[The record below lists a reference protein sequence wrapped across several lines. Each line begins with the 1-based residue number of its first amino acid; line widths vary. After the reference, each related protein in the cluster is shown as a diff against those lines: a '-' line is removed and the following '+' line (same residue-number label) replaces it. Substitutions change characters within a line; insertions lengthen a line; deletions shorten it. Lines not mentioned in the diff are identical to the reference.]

1 MNSVLPC
8 VGAKFFEPVS
18 NISGLNV
25 QSKFVQGM
33 ATCHSLT
40 TIDGKMNGDPLDLNM
55 FEFTKWTLE
64 EPGANENTR
73 FDILAPTI
81 VTPKKEQ
88 VLAQLDHPDSEIFA
102 DQSSY
107 QIGIIREFSFS
118 STAQC
123 MSVICKDLK
132 KPNMFAFTKGAPE
145 KLYNFCIPET
155 IPTDFQNRLSFYT
168 TRGFR
173 VIALAYKELPVKFKW
188 TDAQAAERDMI
199 EHDLEFLGLLILQN
213 PLKSET
219 VPVLRQFRNA
229 NIRTVMIT
237 GDNIRTAISVARDCE
252 MVDSTATIYILNVTE
267 VNNINEKPNIV
278 MEKADSGV
286 QPDFTAIHIYDTNSY
301 FAIDGKT
308 WTNLKLYYEDLISS
322 LLVRTTVFARFQ
334 PDQKTQLVTS
344 FQDLD
349 YIVSMVGDGAND
361 CGALKAAHVGVSLS
375 PAEASVAAPFTS
387 GIPDISCIIWLI
399 LEGRCSLVTSFSI
412 FKYMALY
419 SMIQFVTILII
430 YTCHSMLGNFQ
441 FLFIDLIITTTLAVT
456 MGRQGPSKILHSKRP
471 MSSLVSA
478 KNLVPLTLQIF
489 AIAAFQVG
497 ALYYLYQQDWFQP
510 IPSDVSDEIILSWEN
525 TVLFTVSCFQYVILA
540 WHFTKG
546 KPYRMNVFTNFWFL
560 LNVLCLM
567 VIVTWMALYPCKRI
581 AEIMELIDFAEGGFH
596 HKNFRCLLLLF
607 PIGQFIVAG
616 AIETFMHE
624 RTWLKRLFQCIFCK
638 KQPKNKYKRLLQNQ
652 NFEDYLASLREL
664 SNSLR

>member
-1 MNSVLPC
+1 TGTLTHDGLIMNSVLPC

-40 TIDGKMNGDPLDLNM
+40 TIDGKMNGDP
-55 FEFTKWTLE
+55 
-64 EPGANENTR
+64 
-73 FDILAPTI
+73 
-81 VTPKKEQ
+81 
-88 VLAQLDHPDSEIFA
+88 
-102 DQSSY
+102 SSY

-308 WTNLKLYYEDLISS
+308 WTNLKLYYEDLIPS

-361 CGALKAAHVGVSLS
+361 CGVSICINFFKFIYTN
-375 PAEASVAAPFTS
+375 VA
-387 GIPDISCIIWLI
+387 ISCIIWLI

-456 MGRQGPSKILHSKRP
+456 MGRQGYKMLQT
-471 MSSLVSA
+471 
-478 KNLVPLTLQIF
+478 TLQIF

>member
-1 MNSVLPC
+1 MLC
-8 VGAKFFEPVS
+8 
-18 NISGLNV
+18 
-25 QSKFVQGM
+25 
-33 ATCHSLT
+33 
-40 TIDGKMNGDPLDLNM
+40 
-55 FEFTKWTLE
+55 
-64 EPGANENTR
+64 
-73 FDILAPTI
+73 
-81 VTPKKEQ
+81 
-88 VLAQLDHPDSEIFA
+88 
-102 DQSSY
+102 DQS
-107 QIGIIREFSFS
+107 II
-118 STAQC
+118 A
-123 MSVICKDLK
+123 
-132 KPNMFAFTKGAPE
+132 GAPE

-308 WTNLKLYYEDLISS
+308 WTNLKLYYEDLIPS

-361 CGALKAAHVGVSLS
+361 CGVS
-375 PAEASVAAPFTS
+375 
-387 GIPDISCIIWLI
+387 
-399 LEGRCSLVTSFSI
+399 RCSLVTSFSI

-430 YTCHSMLGNFQ
+430 YT

-456 MGRQGPSKILHSKRP
+456 MGRQ
-471 MSSLVSA
+471 VYSA
-478 KNLVPLTLQIF
+478 RVNNQT
-489 AIAAFQVG
+489 
-497 ALYYLYQQDWFQP
+497 
-510 IPSDVSDEIILSWEN
+510 
-525 TVLFTVSCFQYVILA
+525 
-540 WHFTKG
+540 
-546 KPYRMNVFTNFWFL
+546 FL
-560 LNVLCLM
+560 LTPL
-567 VIVTWMALYPCKRI
+567 
-581 AEIMELIDFAEGGFH
+581 
-596 HKNFRCLLLLF
+596 
-607 PIGQFIVAG
+607 
-616 AIETFMHE
+616 
-624 RTWLKRLFQCIFCK
+624 
-638 KQPKNKYKRLLQNQ
+638 
-652 NFEDYLASLREL
+652 
-664 SNSLR
+664 

>member
-1 MNSVLPC
+1 MGYALYLYYVRNASV
-8 VGAKFFEPVS
+8 AEMSFR
-18 NISGLNV
+18 
-25 QSKFVQGM
+25 
-33 ATCHSLT
+33 SL
-40 TIDGKMNGDPLDLNM
+40 
-55 FEFTKWTLE
+55 
-64 EPGANENTR
+64 
-73 FDILAPTI
+73 DIITI
-81 VTPKKEQ
+81 VVPAALPAAMTIGTVYSQSRLKKLKIFCISPPRIN
-88 VLAQLDHPDSEIFA
+88 VCGKIKLACFDK
-102 DQSSY
+102 SSY

-237 GDNIRTAISVARDCE
+237 GDNIRTAILVARDCE
-252 MVDSTATIYILNVTE
+252 MVDSSATIYILSVTE
-267 VNNINEKPNIV
+267 VNNINEKPNIE

-286 QPDFTAIHIYDTNSY
+286 QPDFTAIDIYDTNSY

-308 WTNLKLYYEDLISS
+308 WTNLKLYYEDLIPS

-456 MGRQGPSKILHSKRP
+456 MGRQG
-471 MSSLVSA
+471 
-478 KNLVPLTLQIF
+478 
-489 AIAAFQVG
+489 
-497 ALYYLYQQDWFQP
+497 
-510 IPSDVSDEIILSWEN
+510 
-525 TVLFTVSCFQYVILA
+525 
-540 WHFTKG
+540 
-546 KPYRMNVFTNFWFL
+546 
-560 LNVLCLM
+560 
-567 VIVTWMALYPCKRI
+567 
-581 AEIMELIDFAEGGFH
+581 
-596 HKNFRCLLLLF
+596 
-607 PIGQFIVAG
+607 
-616 AIETFMHE
+616 
-624 RTWLKRLFQCIFCK
+624 
-638 KQPKNKYKRLLQNQ
+638 
-652 NFEDYLASLREL
+652 
-664 SNSLR
+664 

>member
-40 TIDGKMNGDPLDLNM
+40 TIDGKMN
-55 FEFTKWTLE
+55 
-64 EPGANENTR
+64 
-73 FDILAPTI
+73 
-81 VTPKKEQ
+81 
-88 VLAQLDHPDSEIFA
+88 
-102 DQSSY
+102 
-107 QIGIIREFSFS
+107 
-118 STAQC
+118 
-123 MSVICKDLK
+123 
-132 KPNMFAFTKGAPE
+132 GAPE

-199 EHDLEFLGLLILQN
+199 EHDLEFL
-213 PLKSET
+213 
-219 VPVLRQFRNA
+219 
-229 NIRTVMIT
+229 

-361 CGALKAAHVGVSLS
+361 CG
-375 PAEASVAAPFTS
+375 
-387 GIPDISCIIWLI
+387 
-399 LEGRCSLVTSFSI
+399 
-412 FKYMALY
+412 
-419 SMIQFVTILII
+419 
-430 YTCHSMLGNFQ
+430 
-441 FLFIDLIITTTLAVT
+441 
-456 MGRQGPSKILHSKRP
+456 
-471 MSSLVSA
+471 
-478 KNLVPLTLQIF
+478 
-489 AIAAFQVG
+489 
-497 ALYYLYQQDWFQP
+497 
-510 IPSDVSDEIILSWEN
+510 
-525 TVLFTVSCFQYVILA
+525 
-540 WHFTKG
+540 
-546 KPYRMNVFTNFWFL
+546 
-560 LNVLCLM
+560 
-567 VIVTWMALYPCKRI
+567 
-581 AEIMELIDFAEGGFH
+581 
-596 HKNFRCLLLLF
+596 
-607 PIGQFIVAG
+607 
-616 AIETFMHE
+616 
-624 RTWLKRLFQCIFCK
+624 
-638 KQPKNKYKRLLQNQ
+638 
-652 NFEDYLASLREL
+652 
-664 SNSLR
+664 